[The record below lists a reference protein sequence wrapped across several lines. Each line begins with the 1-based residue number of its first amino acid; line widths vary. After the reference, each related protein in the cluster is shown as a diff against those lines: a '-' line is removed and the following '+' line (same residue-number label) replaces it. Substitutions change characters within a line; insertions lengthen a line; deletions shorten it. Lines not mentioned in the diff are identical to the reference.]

1 MARINLGCRKLS
13 ETATKPS
20 IYLRFKVL
28 IALGLLAI
36 LIASGLGI
44 GYKTAFGE
52 TSRNQLS
59 TNIGGQEYLLNYQLT
74 SGSIS
79 SVSADEAS
87 KVLILVLDAKEEGE
101 LTIELPRNIMDSSQN
116 NIDKPFFISITEAG
130 NDDGGSASPATE
142 ISSSPDLRTLKITFP
157 RGSSQIQIQG
167 TYLVPEFNSLLGILI
182 LPVMLALIIMTKG
195 FFFQRLN

>member
-1 MARINLGCRKLS
+1 M
-13 ETATKPS
+13 TKSS
-20 IYLRFKVL
+20 IYLRFTVL
-28 IALGLLAI
+28 MALGLLVT
-36 LIASGLGI
+36 LIVSGLSI
-44 GYKTAFGE
+44 DYKTAFGD
-52 TSRNQLS
+52 TSWNQLS
-59 TNIGGQEYLLNYQLT
+59 TSIRGQEYLLNYQLT

-116 NIDKPFFISITEAG
+116 NIDKPFFISMTEAG

-142 ISSSPDLRTLKITFP
+142 ISSSPDSRTLKITFP
-157 RGSSQIQIQG
+157 SGTSQIQIQG
-167 TYLVPEFNSLLGILI
+167 TYLVPEFNSPLGILI
-182 LPVMLALIIMTKG
+182 PPVMLALIIMAKG

>member
-52 TSRNQLS
+52 TSRNQRLHLVV
-59 TNIGGQEYLLNYQLT
+59 T
-74 SGSIS
+74 
-79 SVSADEAS
+79 DES
-87 KVLILVLDAKEEGE
+87 
-101 LTIELPRNIMDSSQN
+101 PQDS
-116 NIDKPFFISITEAG
+116 EAH
-130 NDDGGSASPATE
+130 
-142 ISSSPDLRTLKITFP
+142 RTLI
-157 RGSSQIQIQG
+157 
-167 TYLVPEFNSLLGILI
+167 SLHQ
-182 LPVMLALIIMTKG
+182 PSHA
-195 FFFQRLN
+195 